1 MAGRYIKIN
10 GVYMFMSLKAESK
23 TVNEVQT
30 QNHDKRFVCN
40 SDFSQYS
47 VELIV
52 YVDGDSKSGALTVWD
67 DHDLILNNTDV
78 DVDLEDDSVRGVAD
92 WFDEFLMDGVNSYLR

>member
-10 GVYMFMSLKAESK
+10 DVYMFMSLKAESK
-23 TVNEVQT
+23 TVNEVRT

-47 VELIV
+47 VELV
-52 YVDGDSKSGALTVWD
+52 VHVDGDSKSGALTVWD

>member
-10 GVYMFMSLKAESK
+10 DVYVFMSLKAESK

-40 SDFSQYS
+40 SDFADYS
-47 VELIV
+47 VELVVHID
-52 YVDGDSKSGALTVWD
+52 DGIEEAFLTVWND
-67 DHDLILNNTDV
+67 RDIIVNSTEVDINLESSDV
-78 DVDLEDDSVRGVAD
+78 GSVDD
-92 WFDEFLMDGVNSYLR
+92 WFEGFLMGDINTHLR

>member
-10 GVYMFMSLKAESK
+10 DVYMFMSLKAESK

-47 VELIV
+47 VELV
-52 YVDGDSKSGALTVWD
+52 VQVDGDDEQGVLTVWND
-67 DHDLILNNTDV
+67 RDMITNNTVV
-78 DVDLEDDSVRGVAD
+78 DVDLDDVSVRGVAD
-92 WFDEFLMDGVNSYLR
+92 WFDTFLMDEVNQYL